1 MTPDEF
7 DQKRRELIQMR
18 TKYADREE
26 VANRINNL
34 IGLLGELQLAE
45 RYDGKRATLDKL
57 VGRSLLE
64 LSQLTASQ

>member
-34 IGLLGELQLAE
+34 LGQLETWQEAEDDVHREQIDKMVMRSIVELDRL
-45 RYDGKRATLDKL
+45 T
-57 VGRSLLE
+57 
-64 LSQLTASQ
+64 SQ

>member
-34 IGLLGELQLAE
+34 LGQLAE
-45 RYDGKRATLDKL
+45 YRLPNSDDRRATLDKAIM
-57 VGRSLLE
+57 RSMVE
-64 LSQLTASQ
+64 LGQLTSQ